1 MEETKGSKRLKHLL
15 RGDDFVLVP
24 GCFSALSA
32 RLIEQAGFEA
42 IYISGAGMA
51 SNYLGFPD
59 IGLMTMTEMLENARH
74 IVEVTELPVICDCD
88 TGFGNAVNMIRTV
101 RTFEA
106 AGLAGIQVEDQI
118 MPKKCGHTEGKQ
130 LVSKGEMVQKINA
143 AVDTRK
149 DPDFVLIIRT
159 DAIAV
164 NGIDDALDRAKA
176 YEEAG
181 ADIIF
186 VEAPRSI
193 DEMKR
198 ISSTIHAPLIANM
211 VERGGKTP
219 ILSAQELKK
228 LGYKLAIYPCSLW
241 MASIKSMQELLV
253 ILKNDG
259 ITNRFASKMVSFQE
273 MFEIVDL
280 PGYSSLDKKYTAIPT
295 E

>member
-1 MEETKGSKRLKHLL
+1 MEETKGSQQLRRLLQ
-15 RGDDFVLVP
+15 GDDFVLVP
-24 GCFSALSA
+24 GCFNALSA
-32 RLIEQAGFEA
+32 RLIEQAGFDA
-42 IYISGAGMA
+42 IYISGAATA

-74 IVEVTELPVICDCD
+74 IVETTTLPVICDCD
-88 TGFGNAVNMIRTV
+88 TGFGTAINMIRTV

-106 AGLAGIQVEDQI
+106 SGLAGIQVEDQI
-118 MPKKCGHTEGKQ
+118 MPKKCGHTDGKH
-130 LVSKGEMVQKINA
+130 LVSKGEMVQKIHA
-143 AVDTRK
+143 AVDTRR

-186 VEAPRSI
+186 IEAPRTI
-193 DEMKR
+193 EEMKR

-211 VERGGKTP
+211 VEHGGKTP
-219 ILSAQELKK
+219 ILSAQKLKK
-228 LGYKLAIYPCSLW
+228 LGYKMAIYPCSLW

-253 ILKNDG
+253 VLKNDG
-259 ITNRFASKMVSFQE
+259 ITSRFASKMVSFQE

-280 PGYSSLDKKYTAIPT
+280 TGYSCLEKKYAENPK
-295 E
+295 

>member
-1 MEETKGSKRLKHLL
+1 MGETNGSRRLKPLL
-15 RGDDFVLVP
+15 QGNDIILVP
-24 GCFSALSA
+24 GCFNSLSA
-32 RLIEQAGFEA
+32 RLIEQAGFDA
-42 IYISGAGMA
+42 IYISGAGTA

-59 IGLMTMTEMLENARH
+59 IGLMTMTEMLDNARN
-74 IVEVTELPVICDCD
+74 IVNVTSLPVICDCD
-88 TGFGNAVNMIRTV
+88 TGFGNAINMIRTV
-101 RTFEA
+101 RAFEA

-130 LVSKGEMVQKINA
+130 LVSKREMVQKIHA

-149 DPDFVLIIRT
+149 DPDFVFIIRT

-164 NGIDDALDRAKA
+164 NGIDDALDRANA

-181 ADIIF
+181 ADVIF
-186 VEAPRSI
+186 VEAPRNI

-198 ISSTIHAPLIANM
+198 ISSAVHAPLVANM
-211 VERGGKTP
+211 VEHGGKTP

-228 LGYKLAIYPCSLW
+228 LGYKMAIYPCSLW

-253 ILKNDG
+253 VLKNDG
-259 ITNRFASKMVSFQE
+259 MTGRFASKMVSFRE

-280 PGYSSLDKKYTAIPT
+280 PGYSSLEKKYTTIPR
-295 E
+295 